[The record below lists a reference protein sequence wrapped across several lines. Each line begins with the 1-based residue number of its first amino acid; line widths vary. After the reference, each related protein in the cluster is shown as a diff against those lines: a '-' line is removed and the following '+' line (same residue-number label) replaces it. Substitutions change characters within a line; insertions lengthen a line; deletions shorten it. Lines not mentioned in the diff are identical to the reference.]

1 MEYEDCTADDIDG
14 EELIRLDMMYDEVR
28 TLLKPD
34 FIHEYVACYLQALH
48 KYKFTERKTSPMY
61 SHIYSCIQDFNCVN
75 MNIVG
80 KCDKNEWGGR
90 ITPQMTIED
99 YEIVAKKYIF

>member
-48 KYKFTERKTSPMY
+48 KYKFTERKTTPMY
-61 SHIYSCIQDFNCVN
+61 NHIYSCIQDFN
-75 MNIVG
+75 
-80 KCDKNEWGGR
+80 
-90 ITPQMTIED
+90 TIRMED
-99 YEIVAKKYIF
+99 IDFDRVKEVLKEKYKLKVIKEEPYLELEEI